1 MGLKA
6 RNSILAVLSV
16 GMTLGLPGTTESQFR
31 LPLGG
36 AATTADSP
44 ATADA
49 QVDTNR
55 KLAASFARARD
66 ALGTAEFGA
75 AIEFFQE
82 RILDKP
88 EDYFVDQDLKS
99 TLKAEAR
106 KVLVGLSSEQRRQ
119 YELRYGEAARQ
130 LLATAKSDQD
140 FEVLAEV
147 ARRYFLTEPGAE
159 AAYLLGSAHLDQ
171 GRPLQA
177 ALQFDAIEPE
187 FRGRWEPALTLKQAI
202 AWRNSGASE
211 KAKAVLVEARKR
223 SPQARF
229 ALGDRTTGWFDRD
242 DGALAWLDQAV
253 RVPSPRPSRGMDE
266 EGWMLPRGSSSRNGS
281 AADVSPL
288 WRPLWRTATLSRE
301 EAADDDRTKKVQAEL
316 EGIRTRQQGT
326 SFLTIPAAVPVGA
339 VDVVPPSMP
348 KGLEGQG
355 STLDVVVF
363 RTLANI
369 RAVHLSTGRTLW
381 ESILSDPAYER
392 LVESDTPNVVQNGQM
407 QPPLQTLLTQRAWRD
422 LTAGTLSTD
431 GTRVYS
437 VEDVGFV
444 SSYPQ
449 ATFAFRG
456 IPNPLTANDFNR
468 LISIELSTGRLQWE
482 VGGPRLGKGQE
493 LTLAGTFFLG
503 PPLAVDGHLYILGEN
518 SGEVSL
524 HVLDALTGTLEWSQS
539 LGIPEGSLDLVGRRR
554 MVGISPAMSNGILVC
569 PTDSGIVVGVDP
581 AARKLL
587 WGTRYTVNTPVTRAR
602 SRVNFQMGG
611 VAGMI
616 GAQDDESRWIDST
629 PVIGDGHVVVTP
641 RDSEEIHCLRLHD
654 GEVIWRR
661 ARGTSLTVAA
671 IHDGN
676 VIVVGRNQVEAI
688 RLKDPEKST
697 AGTVPQGKSAWRDP
711 TPIPTPSGR
720 GVRCGSRYLIPLSTG
735 EIATL
740 DLKTGQLVARSKS
753 RDGAVPGNLI
763 AVRGAIVSQTVDS
776 VTALDGLE
784 NVEAQIAQALEQD
797 ANDAVAMALRGEL
810 RLHRGQEAEA
820 LADLRKSV
828 EADPKSPARP
838 ILAAALLERF
848 RHDFAGH
855 RNLGPEIEKLIDDPQ
870 QRADY
875 LRLTGA
881 GLLRVGERKAA
892 FAEYLKLAGNGQ
904 AANTLEKM
912 SEELNVRTDRWVRAR
927 LAEIIEASTDAERAA
942 YDEMVRAT
950 AEEILKQNEPSVFR
964 GFLGVFGDLPL
975 ADSVR
980 RRLSDA
986 LDPTKDSL
994 ALELLLTRMRESADA
1009 ETAGYA
1015 TQRLAQLYY
1024 DRERTALL
1032 PPLVVE
1038 LSRRFADVKCL
1049 HGKTGATLAEEWKSD
1064 DTVLQLFAA
1073 SSIWPDRKLEAKPRR
1088 PATGNIQYEF
1098 PVDVQGPRGAYDR
1111 WRFVIDNSRLG
1122 LRAKD
1127 GNGQERW
1134 TRTLDSIRD
1143 GKNSN
1148 NPLRGVQNIN
1158 DTSARMCGHL
1168 FAIRVG
1174 SALAVLDGLASGAT
1188 PQDLWMR
1195 DLSDGAQT
1203 RIDSFVAGG
1212 MVRQRL
1218 SDNMGRPIGSLG
1230 SITGDYL
1237 CYQTG
1242 AKLVAA
1248 DPLTGDI
1255 LWERRNAPRGSE
1267 VFGDR
1272 DYIFVVAPNSNQVSA
1287 FRALDGEPAG
1297 SKAIPLAS
1305 NRLLMDGR
1313 RIVAWERRGGEGG
1326 ELFAIDPLTGDRVW
1340 SHEFKGEA
1348 RTSLIDAS
1356 EIALLDPSGRFVV
1369 LGALDGSPRID
1380 ADVGRIEPLESIGVV
1395 RSADRYVLITN
1406 APTPG
1411 AIRRNQFTGNQWS
1424 RPQTANGPVWAF
1436 DRQTGKALWAARV
1449 EGQSFDMSQPEDLP
1463 VLTFAA
1469 YSYSPQGVGAG
1480 MVGQFMTVNLIDA
1493 RNGQK
1498 IFEEK
1503 FTSSL
1508 VPHRFRVSLA
1518 DKTIGI
1524 DFLGTSHGFEV
1535 RPTDAPLPSANL
1547 PSTARKS
1554 AVPLDPTPQ

>member
-6 RNSILAVLSV
+6 RSSILAVLAA
-16 GMTLGLPGTTESQFR
+16 GMALGLPGTTESQVR
-31 LPLGG
+31 LPLFDKS
-36 AATTADSP
+36 ATTDPP
-44 ATADA
+44 ATTDA
-49 QVDTNR
+49 QVDTNK
-55 KLAASFARARD
+55 KLAASLARARE
-66 ALGTAEFGA
+66 ALATPEFGA

-82 RILDKP
+82 RVIDRP
-88 EDYFVDQDLKS
+88 EDYFVDQELRSSVKS
-99 TLKAEAR
+99 EAR
-106 KVLVGLSSEQRRQ
+106 KLLTGLSSEHRRQ
-119 YELRYGEAARQ
+119 YDLRYGEAARQ

-177 ALQFDAIEPE
+177 ALQFESIEPE
-187 FRGRWEPALTLKQAI
+187 FRNRWEPALTLKLAI
-202 AWRNSGASE
+202 GWRNAGSTD
-211 KAKAVLVEARKR
+211 KAKAVLLDAKKR

-229 ALGDRTTGWFDRD
+229 VLGDRTTGWFDRD
-242 DGALAWLDQAV
+242 DAALAWLDQAV
-253 RVPSPRPSRGMDE
+253 KAPAPRAARGMDE
-266 EGWMLPRGSSSRNGS
+266 EGWMLPRGTATRNGS

-288 WRPLWRTATLSRE
+288 WRPLWSVATLSRE
-301 EAADDDRTKKVQAEL
+301 EAADDERTKKVQSEL
-316 EGIRTRQQGT
+316 QGIRTRQQGT
-326 SFLTIPAAVPVGA
+326 SFLMIPAAIPVGA

-348 KGLEGQG
+348 QGLEANGD
-355 STLDVVVF
+355 TLDVVVF
-363 RTLANI
+363 RTLANL

-381 ESILSDPAYER
+381 ESILVDPAYER
-392 LVESDTPNVVQNGQM
+392 LVETDTPNVIQNGQM

-444 SSYPQ
+444 SNYPQ
-449 ATFAFRG
+449 GMFIGRG

-468 LISIELSTGRLQWE
+468 LTAFELSTGRLQWE

-503 PPLAVDGHLYILGEN
+503 PPLAVDGHLYVLGEN
-518 SGEVSL
+518 SGEVAL
-524 HVLDALTGTLEWSQS
+524 HVLDAVTGALEWSQS
-539 LGIPEGSLDLVGRRR
+539 LGIPEGSLDLVDRRR
-554 MVGISPAMSNGILVC
+554 VVGISPAMSNGIIVC

-602 SRVNFQMGG
+602 NRINIQMGVVNKIG
-611 VAGMI
+611 VL
-616 GAQDDESRWIDST
+616 DDESRWIDST
-629 PVIGDGHVVVTP
+629 PLIADGHVVITP

-688 RLKDPEKST
+688 RLKESEKSSAT
-697 AGTVPQGKSAWRDP
+697 TIPQGKLAWRDA

-720 GVRCGSRYLIPLSTG
+720 GVRCGNRFLIPLSTG

-740 DLKTGQLVARSKS
+740 DLKSGQLVARSKT

-763 AVRGAIVSQTVDS
+763 AVRGAIVSQTIDT

-784 NVEAQIAQALEQD
+784 SVETQITRALEQNG
-797 ANDAVAMALRGEL
+797 NDAAAMALRGEL

-820 LADLRKSV
+820 LSDLRKSV

-848 RHDFAGH
+848 RHDFAEH
-855 RNLGPEIEKLIDDPQ
+855 RKLGPEIEKLLDDPQ
-870 QRADY
+870 QRAEY

-912 SEELNVRTDRWVRAR
+912 NDDLSVRSDRWVRAR

-942 YDEMVRAT
+942 YDDMVRAT
-950 AEEILKQNEPSVFR
+950 ADEILKQNEPSVFR

-975 ADSVR
+975 ADTVR

-986 LDPTKDSL
+986 LDPAKDAL

-1009 ETAGYA
+1009 ELAGYA

-1032 PPLVVE
+1032 PPLIVE
-1038 LSRRFADVKCL
+1038 LSRRFADVKCFNE
-1049 HGKTGATLAEEWKSD
+1049 KTGATLAEEWKSD
-1064 DTVLQLFAA
+1064 DAVIQLFAA
-1073 SSIWPDRKLEAKPRR
+1073 SSIWPDRKLDAKSRK
-1088 PATGNIQYEF
+1088 PASGNIQYEF
-1098 PVDVQGPRGAYDR
+1098 PVDIQGPRGAYDR
-1111 WRFVIDNSRLG
+1111 WRFVIDNGRQN

-1134 TRTLDSIRD
+1134 SRTMDSIRD
-1143 GKNSN
+1143 GRNANSQ
-1148 NPLRGVQNIN
+1148 LRMAQNIF
-1158 DTSARMCGHL
+1158 DTTARTCGHL

-1174 SALAVLDGLASGAT
+1174 SSLAVLDGLASGAA

-1195 DLSDGAQT
+1195 DLNDGGQT

-1212 MVRQRL
+1212 AVRQRI

-1237 CYQTG
+1237 CYQAG
-1242 AKLVAA
+1242 ARLIAA
-1248 DPLTGDI
+1248 DPLTGEV

-1267 VFGDR
+1267 IFGDR
-1272 DYIFVVAPNSNQVSA
+1272 DYIFAVSPNSNQVSA
-1287 FRALDGEPAG
+1287 FRAIDGEPAG
-1297 SKAIPLAS
+1297 SKAIPVAS

-1313 RIVAWERRGGEGG
+1313 RIVASERRGGEGG
-1326 ELFAIDPLTGDRVW
+1326 ELFAIDALTGDRVW

-1348 RTSLIDAS
+1348 RTSVIDGS
-1356 EIALLDPSGRFVV
+1356 EIACLDPSGRFVV
-1369 LGALDGSPRID
+1369 LDAIGGAPRID
-1380 ADVGRIEPLESIGVV
+1380 ADVGRIDSLESIGVV
-1395 RSADRYVLITN
+1395 RSADRYILITY

-1411 AIRRNQFTGNQWS
+1411 VVRRNQFNNNQWS
-1424 RPQTANGPVWAF
+1424 RPQSANGPVWAF
-1436 DRQTGKALWAARV
+1436 DRHTGKALWAARV
-1449 EGQSFDMSQPEDLP
+1449 EGQSFDMTQPEDLP
-1463 VLTFAA
+1463 ILTFAA

-1480 MVGQFMTVNLIDA
+1480 MVGQFMTINLIDA
-1493 RNGQK
+1493 RNGQS
-1498 IFEEK
+1498 FFDEK
-1503 FTSSL
+1503 FPSSL
-1508 VPHRFRVSLA
+1508 MPHRFRVSLS

-1524 DFLGTSHGFEV
+1524 DFLGTAHGFEV
-1535 RPTDAPLPSANL
+1535 RPGDAPLPSANL
-1547 PSTARKS
+1547 PTTVKKS
-1554 AVPLDPTPQ
+1554 AIPLDQTPQ